1 MQNLYFWGII
11 LPYEVKIFVFIGE
24 KMIIN
29 EVKLKE
35 SLKKKGITKS
45 ALCDE
50 IGISSRTIA
59 KIGKGEDI
67 NDKVAQKIAEFLGVE
82 NTDLVED
89 NVILKTL
96 QTEKKLK
103 VSGGLYHE
111 TQIKLTYNSNHIEGS
126 KLTEEQTRYIFET
139 KTVGELPSNVQI
151 DDIIET
157 NNHFRCIDYVIDN
170 AVDELS
176 EEFILTL
183 QKILKEGTEHAKNYG
198 AGKYK
203 SLPNVVGGIETAKP
217 ADVAL
222 EMKKLIAWYNSIKK
236 VAFEDIVE
244 FHYRFETIHPFQDGN
259 GRIGRLIAF
268 KQCLKNNFIPF
279 YIDDANKW
287 LYYRGLREWKSE
299 KNYLIETC
307 RFGQD
312 QYKMLL
318 NYFGIKC

>member
-1 MQNLYFWGII
+1 
-11 LPYEVKIFVFIGE
+11 
-24 KMIIN
+24 MIIN

-35 SLKKKGITKS
+35 LLNKKGITKS

-59 KIGKGEDI
+59 KIAKSEDI
-67 NDKVAQKIAEFLGVE
+67 SNKVAQKIADFLGVE
-82 NTDLVED
+82 SGDLAED
-89 NVILKTL
+89 NAILKTL
-96 QTEKKLK
+96 QTEMRLK
-103 VSGGLYHE
+103 VGGGLYHE

-139 KTVGELPSNVQI
+139 KTVGTLPSNVQI

-157 NNHFRCIDYVIDN
+157 NNHFKCIDYVIEN
-170 AVDELS
+170 AMNELS
-176 EEFILTL
+176 EDFILTL
-183 QKILKEGTEHAKNYG
+183 QKILKTGTEHAQIYG

-203 SLPNVVGGIETAKP
+203 TFPNAVGGIETTNP
-217 ADVAL
+217 ANVAD
-222 EMKKLIAWYNSIKK
+222 EMKKLISWYNSIKK
-236 VAFEDIVE
+236 VTFEDIVE

-287 LYYRGLREWKSE
+287 LYYRGLREWNSE

-312 QYKMLL
+312 QYKMIL
-318 NYFGIKC
+318 NYFDIEF